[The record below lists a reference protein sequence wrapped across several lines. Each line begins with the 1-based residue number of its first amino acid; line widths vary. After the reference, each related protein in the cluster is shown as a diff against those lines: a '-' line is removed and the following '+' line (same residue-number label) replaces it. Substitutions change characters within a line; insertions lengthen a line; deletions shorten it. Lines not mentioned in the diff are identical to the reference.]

1 MLGGFLAAASV
12 GNLVQSQQG
21 RFLQI
26 LESMVCTYA
35 ELGCRI
41 LLGVGSLETT
51 VLKNASR
58 RTK

>member
-1 MLGGFLAAASV
+1 
-12 GNLVQSQQG
+12 
-21 RFLQI
+21 
-26 LESMVCTYA
+26 MVYTDA

-51 VLKNASR
+51 VLKNACR